1 MRTTASRRLFVTLCV
16 PLAVGTT
23 LPISI
28 PAPPAQAQDY
38 ACARPA
44 HLQLDRNTP
53 PELDPSVA
61 ASRSHA
67 SGRGVRIAVID
78 TGIARHPQL
87 PPVTPGRDFV
97 TPDDPDPFFD
107 CDSHGTIVAGIIAS
121 RDLGIAP
128 TAHLISIRQTS
139 AHYREEQA
147 AGSLATLTDAI
158 NNAVDERARVI
169 NISIVSCMPPYLAAS
184 LDTRELEAALH
195 RAETSGAVVVAAAG
209 NATNECAHG
218 FAVFPAHMPTVLA
231 VGAREDA
238 HTVADYSIASPKP
251 PLSARGT
258 TPVVLASD
266 GAGFA
271 TGITGELQPD
281 GTPTVQP
288 YVGTSFA
295 APVVSGA
302 IALLL
307 ERYPHLSPQQVREIV
322 YAAAEPNGGALRP
335 EDIVTQ
341 LPPTPPREAT
351 VTTIDA
357 PLPTA
362 SLAARRAGLALGG
375 LLACIALTIVARSL
389 RGGRGRRGL

>member
-67 SGRGVRIAVID
+67 SGRGVRVAVID

-195 RAETSGAVVVAAAG
+195 RAETSGAVVVAAA
-209 NATNECAHG
+209 
-218 FAVFPAHMPTVLA
+218 
-231 VGAREDA
+231 

-302 IALLL
+302 IALLF